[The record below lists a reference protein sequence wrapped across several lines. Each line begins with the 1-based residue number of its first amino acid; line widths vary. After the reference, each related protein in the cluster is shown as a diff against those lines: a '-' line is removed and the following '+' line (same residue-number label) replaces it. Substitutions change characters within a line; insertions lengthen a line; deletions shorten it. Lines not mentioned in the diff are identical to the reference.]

1 MASLLVS
8 RKRSDVAVRSEIFA
22 KFVKAGKTK
31 AEAERLMLL
40 ELLKREVRILIQ
52 KKIPIDRIH
61 AAVDEITV
69 EDVMES

>member
-22 KFVKAGKTK
+22 KFVKDGKTK

>member
-1 MASLLVS
+1 
-8 RKRSDVAVRSEIFA
+8 
-22 KFVKAGKTK
+22 
-31 AEAERLMLL
+31 MLL